1 MYIEFIT
8 NFVKYIVML
17 DNIDLLR
24 VEVQTCKINTLFV
37 SLQMLCE
44 VETAMYNLQID
55 LPPPHNTTIITPEF
69 WSKEGGVTQMLIQDW
84 GVLKIYGDFV
94 YDWTLGMNNILN
106 ATLPDTCKIRSHD
119 KNPKRRCILK
129 KKHLK
134 LLKMKKS
141 RMLKKQ
147 NLRRNSSSN
156 RISRRKLFN
165 LE

>member
-1 MYIEFIT
+1 
-8 NFVKYIVML
+8 ML

-24 VEVQTCKINTLFV
+24 VEVQTCKINILFV

-129 KKHLK
+129 KRHLK